1 MTFPG
6 YFKDHLLPDRL
17 AQVSLSF
24 LVDSMTRQRG
34 GIAPNIAYTLAL
46 LGGQPAVMATVGED
60 FEEYRAWL
68 DAQGVDTSAIRVIPG
83 VFTASFFANTDR
95 ANAQIASFYP
105 GAMGHAAVQSLRDL
119 DYRPD
124 LVVIS
129 PNAPDAMQ
137 KFIRECKEMGLRYVY
152 DPSQQLARVSAGE
165 VLEGVDGA
173 WVLMVNDYEFGL
185 VEKMTGWGEAE
196 ILRHVEVLVVT
207 RGEQGATI
215 YAEGMRVNVPAV
227 PEVRIADPTG
237 VGDAFRGGFLRGV
250 ASGWPWDLCGRM
262 GTLAATYC
270 LEQQGPQNHHYTR
283 AEFVARFR
291 RHFDDSGLLDELLA
305 SPPTPLRPPLLPVHG
320 PGPWGRAGSGVSAPS
335 H

>member
-1 MTFPG
+1 MSLVLTGSIAFDYLMRFPG
-6 YFKDHLLPDRL
+6 YFQEHILPDRL
-17 AQVSLSF
+17 ECLSLSF
-24 LVDSMTRQRG
+24 LVESLVRQRG

-46 LGGQPAVMATVGED
+46 LGERPRLFATAGED
-60 FEEYRAWL
+60 FAEYRLWL
-68 DAQGVDTSAIRVIPG
+68 EDIGVDTSAVRVIPG

-119 DYRPD
+119 DDRPD

-137 KFIRECKEMGLRYVY
+137 KFIRECKEMSLRYVY

-196 ILRHVEVLVVT
+196 ILRHVKVLVVT

-215 YAEGMRVNVPAV
+215 YAEGMRVDVPPV

-250 ASGWPWDLCGRM
+250 ASGWPWDVCGRV
-262 GTLAATYC
+262 GALAATYC
-270 LEQQGPQNHHYTR
+270 LEQTGPQNHHYTR

-291 RHFDDSGLLDELLA
+291 RHFDDNGLLDELL
-305 SPPTPLRPPLLPVHG
+305 TN
-320 PGPWGRAGSGVSAPS
+320 AP
-335 H
+335 